1 MTEEE
6 YKQAIAAGVREAL
19 ANNGTLAGLQ
29 QRLDA
34 MTAPK
39 PEEVFNE
46 EEQAAMAKAVA
57 DLRQRKALEIKQHE
71 EEAELNAFRKEVR
84 EVGIRC
90 GYVHPETAEEKA
102 MWRNAHGT
110 PYDGNLLIR

>member
-6 YKQAIAAGVREAL
+6 YKQAITAGVREAL

-34 MTAPK
+34 MTSPK
-39 PEEVFNE
+39 LEATFSD

-57 DLRQRKALEIKQHE
+57 DLRERKALEIKEHE
-71 EEAELNAFRKEVR
+71 EEAKLNEFRQEVR
-84 EVGIRC
+84 RAGITG
-90 GYVHPETAEEKA
+90 GYIAPETAEEKQ
-102 MWRNAHGT
+102 MWRDAHGT
-110 PYDGNLLIR
+110 HFDGHLKI